1 MAQFKMDDFWMGP
14 NERNFNE
21 GFDELFKVKQD
32 YKIPEPE
39 LTVQNQLD
47 KMQEGDSIVGG
58 RFTQAKGFKEAMDSV
73 FGSWIKGKKEDKT
86 TEEIIEFGISSTET
100 KQETNTSSVASRL
113 QLVQSGNSSMNIV
126 VTEPRAF
133 EDSLEIVNHLKTRKT
148 VIVNLQYLERDV
160 SQRVIDFVSGATL
173 ALDGS
178 QERVGHGVF
187 IFASM
192 NTNLETE
199 SEGMK
204 AYKDLFSKTF
214 G

>member
-32 YKIPEPE
+32 YKIPLPSSDVKEA
-39 LTVQNQLD
+39 LD
-47 KMQEGDSIVGG
+47 KMQERDSIEGG

-73 FGSWIKGKKEDKT
+73 FGSWIKGNKKEQEKT
-86 TEEIIEFGISSTET
+86 TEEIIELGMSASIREES
-100 KQETNTSSVASRL
+100 KPVANHL
-113 QLVQSGNSSMNIV
+113 QLVQTGTSSVNIV

-133 EDSLEIVNHLKTRKT
+133 EDSLEIVNHLKARKT
-148 VIVNLQYLERDV
+148 VIVNLQYLDRDV

-187 IFASM
+187 IFASR
-192 NTNLETE
+192 NCNLETE
-199 SEGMK
+199 TEGMR